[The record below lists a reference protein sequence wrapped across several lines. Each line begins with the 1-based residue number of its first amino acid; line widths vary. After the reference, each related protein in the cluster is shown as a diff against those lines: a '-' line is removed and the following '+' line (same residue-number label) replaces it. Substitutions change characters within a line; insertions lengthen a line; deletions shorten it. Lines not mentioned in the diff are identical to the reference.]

1 MISPTKKSLPVA
13 VVDQSE
19 RVIASNV
26 FEEQEFPSMAEGRV
40 ALLGDGRFEA
50 YTYALDIQ

>member
-1 MISPTKKSLPVA
+1 METNPQPQL

-26 FEEQEFPSMAEGRV
+26 FEEKDFPHMSCGRV
-40 ALLGDGRFEA
+40 ALLGDGE
-50 YTYALDIQ
+50 LLSPEKGV